1 MARSFAWTN
10 PRQQTMVEMTAS
22 KVRLSWRER
31 VQHIA
36 AQLRINLTTLYYAS
50 RHPRTPWYAK
60 LLALLVMAYA
70 LSPIDLIPDF
80 IPVIGYLDDLL
91 IIPAGFALAV
101 ALIPR
106 EVMAEARQK
115 ALQGGA
121 MGSIPTW
128 LSIGIIIVVW
138 MVLLAGLGWLAWNLW
153 QVYLST

>member
-1 MARSFAWTN
+1 MAA
-10 PRQQTMVEMTAS
+10 MTAS

-31 VQHIA
+31 IRHTA
-36 AQLRINLTTLYYAS
+36 AELRFNLTVLYFAS
-50 RHPRTPWYAK
+50 RHPHTPWFAK

-80 IPVIGYLDDLL
+80 IPVVGYLDDLI

-106 EVMAEARQK
+106 DVMAEARQK
-115 ALQGGA
+115 ALQGGK

-138 MVLLAGLGWLAWNLW
+138 VVLLAGLVWLAWNLR
-153 QVYLST
+153 QVFLTT